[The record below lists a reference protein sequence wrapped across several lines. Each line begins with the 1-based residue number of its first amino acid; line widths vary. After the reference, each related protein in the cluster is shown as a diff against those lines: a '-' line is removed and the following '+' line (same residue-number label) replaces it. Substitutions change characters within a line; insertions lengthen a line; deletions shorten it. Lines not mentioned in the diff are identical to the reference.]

1 MPSTGADRREVHGE
15 LDQVRRDFHTLVSE
29 ASATELRRRSA
40 GTRWTNQQLLF
51 HMAFGYLIVRAL
63 LPLVRTLGRLPDP
76 FSRGFARALDAARGA
91 FHLINYLGSCAG
103 AVVFHGPRLI
113 RRFDRTIEALHRS
126 LDRESD
132 LALQRHMAFPVGW
145 DPFFT
150 DTMGLADVYH
160 YATQHYDF
168 HRRQLTLD
176 RQWPQR

>member
-1 MPSTGADRREVHGE
+1 MTSAGTDRREVHEE
-15 LDQVRRDFHTLVSE
+15 LEQVRRDFHALVSQ
-29 ASATELRRRSA
+29 ASAAELRRRSA
-40 GTRWTNQQLLF
+40 ETRWTNQQLLF
-51 HMAFGYLIVRAL
+51 HMAFGYMIVRAL

-76 FSRGFARALDAARGA
+76 FSRGFARALDTATRP

-113 RRFDRTIEALHRS
+113 RRLDRTIQALHRS

-132 LALQRHMAFPVGW
+132 LALQRHMHFPVGW

-150 DTMGLADVYH
+150 DTMRLANVYH

-168 HRRQLTLD
+168 HRGQLTLD
-176 RQWPQR
+176 RR